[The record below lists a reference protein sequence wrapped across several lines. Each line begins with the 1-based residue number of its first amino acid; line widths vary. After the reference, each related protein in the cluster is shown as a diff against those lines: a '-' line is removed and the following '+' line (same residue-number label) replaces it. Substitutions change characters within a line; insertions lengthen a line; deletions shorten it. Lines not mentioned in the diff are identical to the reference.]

1 MLTIAML
8 MATTISI
15 EATDQCALFNIFRG
29 NKPSRQKNVPKA
41 GGGARGIGIN
51 QFPGGNP
58 GGPVQ
63 SAGGPGG
70 SGVITQN
77 NFNINTPRFTP
88 TYRNPTQFLVSNP
101 SRRPLG
107 ITRNFNT
114 SPRPAS
120 VINNPDSPP
129 ASENPSPDTKP
140 ENSADNKP
148 GQKKTQPMPGAETPP
163 ANPSIDKQQ
172 S

>member
-8 MATTISI
+8 MATTIGI
-15 EATDQCALFNIFRG
+15 ESTDQCALLNIFRG

-41 GGGARGIGIN
+41 GGGARGMGIN
-51 QFPGGNP
+51 PFPGGA
-58 GGPVQ
+58 VE

-70 SGVITQN
+70 SGVIPRS
-77 NFNINTPRFTP
+77 NFNISTPRFTP
-88 TYRNPTQFLVSNP
+88 TYRNPTQFMVSNP

-107 ITRNFNT
+107 ITRNFNI

-120 VINNPDSPP
+120 VINNPDSNTPP

-148 GQKKTQPMPGAETPP
+148 GQKKTQPMPGSETPP
-163 ANPSIDKQQ
+163 ATPTIDKQQ

>member
-8 MATTISI
+8 MATTICI
-15 EATDQCALFNIFRG
+15 ESTDQCALFNIFRG
-29 NKPSRQKNVPKA
+29 NKPTRP
-41 GGGARGIGIN
+41 RIDRN
-51 QFPGGNP
+51 QQRPGRT
-58 GGPVQ
+58 VK

-70 SGVITQN
+70 SGVIPPS
-77 NFNINTPRFTP
+77 NFPDIINTPRFTP
-88 TYRNPTQFLVSNP
+88 TYRNPTQFMVSNP

-107 ITRNFNT
+107 ITRNFNI

-120 VINNPDSPP
+120 VINNPDSNTPP

-148 GQKKTQPMPGAETPP
+148 GQKKTQPMPGSETPP
-163 ANPSIDKQQ
+163 ATPTIDKQQ